1 MDEFDNDAAYLKNWA
16 AFLREGKMEIS
27 KASAKAQQA
36 VKYFTEVA
44 ERQLEKEKAQSAH
57 LETEREINGNMD
69 R

>member
-1 MDEFDNDAAYLKNWA
+1 
-16 AFLREGKMEIS
+16 MEIS

-44 ERQLEKEKAQSAH
+44 ERQLEKEKAQVA
-57 LETEREINGNMD
+57 LLVKGRDTVGNMD